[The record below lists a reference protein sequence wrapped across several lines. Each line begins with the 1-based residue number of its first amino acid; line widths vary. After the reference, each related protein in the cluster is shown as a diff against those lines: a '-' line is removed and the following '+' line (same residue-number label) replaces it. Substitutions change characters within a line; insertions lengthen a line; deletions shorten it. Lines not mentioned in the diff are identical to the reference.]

1 MSPSQLR
8 AKIVAERMAWINRM
22 LANLRA
28 LPLDTYA
35 AFQSDP
41 RNLAAAESYLRRALE
56 ALLDLG
62 RHVLAKGFGQAVT
75 EYKEVAMALV
85 QTGVLNQQKGNLLRE
100 LAGYRNRLVHFYH
113 EISNQELYEICT
125 VRLNDVDILL
135 AAIIDWIKAH
145 PEMIDHAL

>member
-35 AFQSDP
+35 TFQSDL